1 MKADRC
7 AIYCGIGIEKTEPS
21 KEPKLR
27 GDIMRCTVYGSQKP
41 YTHQSFQ
48 VYIRPELTEI
58 YHLEEQLNL
67 NRNFNHIS
75 EVKQSLDAMTS

>member
-1 MKADRC
+1 
-7 AIYCGIGIEKTEPS
+7 
-21 KEPKLR
+21 
-27 GDIMRCTVYGSQKP
+27 MRCTVYGSQKP

-48 VYIRPELTEI
+48 VYIRPELTQI